1 MASHLSCSP
10 AEVPDEEF
18 IITCLLMVFV
28 AVSIPKLARMDNTV
42 SWRKKSGVVFPCPC
56 EERLL
61 FLFDSH
67 ARWPL
72 LKQLRLSFLQ

>member
-1 MASHLSCSP
+1 MTLHLSFPS

-42 SWRKKSGVVFPCPC
+42 SMEKTSRCIFPHPLDKKQID
-56 EERLL
+56 
-61 FLFDSH
+61 FDES
-67 ARWPL
+67 
-72 LKQLRLSFLQ
+72 SY